1 MLWTTITTTT
11 TTKRQKKNVME
22 FSWVSMLRTP
32 LVSTRMQLIPG
43 LAQWVKDLVWL
54 WLWCRPSAAA
64 PIRPLAWE
72 RPSVLKSKKK
82 KKRICL
88 QRLGS
93 QLWLRSDPR
102 GVHMPQVW
110 PLKKKQQPIREM
122 EGCGDGGKA

>member
-54 WLWCRPSAAA
+54 WLWCRPPPAA
-64 PIRPLAWE
+64 PIPPLALE
-72 RPSVLKSKKK
+72 LPYADGVASKKGREK
-82 KKRICL
+82 IL
-88 QRLGS
+88 
-93 QLWLRSDPR
+93 LWLEDT
-102 GVHMPQVW
+102 
-110 PLKKKQQPIREM
+110 
-122 EGCGDGGKA
+122 